1 MSKRTLSPNT
11 LDARVTYENQ
21 SSGLRTIELSYE
33 AELWVRDWLEGRG
46 MELEDVAR
54 RPRRNKRGRFT
65 FACGVG
71 YAVVDADLLGGNG
84 SGETERAFN
93 TDTGRYI
100 HVR

>member
-1 MSKRTLSPNT
+1 MSNNTISPTT

-21 SSGLRTIELSYE
+21 FSGSRTIELSYE

-46 MELEDVAR
+46 VKLEDVAR

-71 YAVVDADLLGGNG
+71 YAVIDADLLGGDG
-84 SGETERAFN
+84 SGELERAFN
-93 TDTGRYI
+93 NETGRYI

>member
-1 MSKRTLSPNT
+1 MSKRTISPNA

-33 AELWVRDWLEGRG
+33 AELWARDWLKERG
-46 MELEDVAR
+46 VELEDVAR

-71 YAVVDADLLGGNG
+71 YAVIDADLLGGNG
-84 SGETERAFN
+84 DGETERAFN
-93 TDTGRYI
+93 TETGRYI

>member
-1 MSKRTLSPNT
+1 MSKHTLSPNT

-21 SSGLRTIELSYE
+21 LTALRTIELSYE
-33 AELWVRDWLEGRG
+33 AELWARDWLEGRG
-46 MELEDVAR
+46 VKLEDVAR
-54 RPRRNKRGRFT
+54 RPRRNKAGRFT

-71 YAVVDADLLGGNG
+71 YAVIDADLLGGNG

-93 TDTGRYI
+93 TETGRYI